1 MSYAKGSDMSDNQLR
16 AVLVYRLESSG
27 ATVLAKYD
35 HASQYET
42 HGGAEGSSLYGG
54 RDKNYADAG
63 ALVIGNDPPG
73 KPSEGNTLGGFKV
86 VQSDVH
92 QIIYGAD
99 IDGICMA
106 VITGLSYPSRVG
118 IAMLTELYKEF
129 KPKFGGAAKT
139 AATNTLSKK
148 SKDMLKKSADKYSDL
163 NKVDKAAALNAKVDE
178 VKSQMGDNIAGILKN
193 TEKAETIQAKSEQ
206 LNEQAAVFKK
216 RSTDLKKQMKCKNLK
231 MTLILAGL
239 VIGILLV
246 ILIPL
251 IKRAKSS
258 D

>member
-1 MSYAKGSDMSDNQLR
+1 MSDNQLR
-16 AVLVYRLESSG
+16 AVLVYRLDSSK

-35 HASQYET
+35 HASQYES
-42 HGGAEGSSLYGG
+42 HGGAESSSLYGG
-54 RDKNYADAG
+54 RDKNYADAA
-63 ALVIGNDPPG
+63 ALVIGNDAPG

-99 IDGICMA
+99 NEGICMA
-106 VITGLSYPSRVG
+106 VITGLNYPSRVA

-129 KPKFGGAAKT
+129 KPKFGAAAKT
-139 AATNTLSKK
+139 AQTNTLSKK
-148 SKDMLKKSADKYSDL
+148 AKDMMKKSADKYSDL
-163 NKVDKAAALNAKVDE
+163 NKVDKAAALNSKVNE
-178 VKSQMGDNIAGILKN
+178 VKSQMSDNISSILKN

-231 MTLILAGL
+231 MTLLLAGL
-239 VIGILLV
+239 VIGILAV
-246 ILIPL
+246 ILVPL
-251 IKRAKSS
+251 IMKAKK